1 MGGLWNIRGEEHVN
15 HLKGSGRVIA
25 AALGVAVL
33 LSACGG
39 GPDRSAAPAD
49 SGPAASQIVPEGDAG
64 DPDEPGLAAVE
75 GTYATYVSVE
85 NRLDA
90 RWASDGIPITW
101 RVTDTEN
108 RWWDGRSRPDHAPPE
123 GFQGLVQAANSG
135 AYVARLELSGRG
147 STKTGFVLTPV
158 ATVEGQQFAL
168 SPITFRTPRG
178 TAGTWEV
185 QNSDVVCSQQFG
197 RTAPQSVAWTERT
210 PQGLLAYSV
219 ELTCPSKWKGPIEV
233 LIQSTHRG

>member
-1 MGGLWNIRGEEHVN
+1 MKRVE
-15 HLKGSGRVIA
+15 GSARVVA
-25 AALGVAVL
+25 AAFGVVVL

-39 GPDRSAAPAD
+39 GANRSAAPAE
-49 SGPAASQIVPEGDAG
+49 SEPADAQVVAEGDAD
-64 DPDEPGLAAVE
+64 DPDDPGPVAVE

-101 RVTDTEN
+101 RVSDTQN

-123 GFQGLVQAANSG
+123 GFQGLVQAADSG

-147 STKTGFVLTPV
+147 TSTTGFVLTPF
-158 ATVEGQQFAL
+158 ATVGGQQFAL
-168 SPITFRTPRG
+168 SPITFRTPTR
-178 TAGTWEV
+178 TTGTWEA

-197 RTAPQSVAWTERT
+197 RTGPESVSWTERT
-210 PQGLLAYSV
+210 PQGLLAYSI
-219 ELTCPSKWKGPIEV
+219 ELTCPSKWRGPIGV
-233 LIQSTHRG
+233 VIRSSNRG